1 MADEQIPGYNKAAVT
16 RRGVDEFLGLCKG
29 IIADGSVCEPEA
41 KFLLNWLEGNALVQT
56 EFPVSHIYPRLAEM
70 LSGGT
75 LSEADAQA
83 LLVLLQS
90 ATGEQG
96 QQAAVNMSTG
106 SAFDD
111 PQPRLNIA
119 GEVYCLTGD
128 FAFGSRKAVKS
139 YIETLGGTVSDKTVL
154 ASGCILVVGCKGS
167 DAWLHSTHGS
177 KIKDAVDKRAKG
189 CPVCIVSEEHFIN
202 QALNAERRLKERQ
215 AYEAERQVNTRN
227 AYRDVVQGKYDEE
240 PVRETRLEIEPGEER
255 DRIIA
260 AIKSLKEEQGK
271 FGIAFDETPISFL
284 GRTFCL
290 TGTFALGERAT
301 LEESIVACGGAVA
314 KSVVKR
320 GCVLVVG
327 SDSSPRWKTS
337 SRGQKIIDALEA
349 REQGKPVQI
358 VFEARFI
365 AELFGLMES
374 YEVE

>member
-128 FAFGSRKAVKS
+128 FAFGSRKAVKN

-189 CPVCIVSEEHFIN
+189 CPVYIVSEEHFIN

-215 AYEAERQVNTRN
+215 DYEAERQVDTRN
-227 AYRDVVQGKYDEE
+227 AYRDIVQGKYDGESPVQPE
-240 PVRETRLEIEPGEER
+240 PVKMDGIDREALRAGIEKLKAEES
-255 DRIIA
+255 
-260 AIKSLKEEQGK
+260 KL
-271 FGIAFDETPISFL
+271 GIEFDEPPLSL
-284 GRTFCL
+284 RGRTFCL
-290 TGTFALGERAT
+290 TGTFALAERSK
-301 LEESIVACGGAVA
+301 LEELIVASGGAVA
-314 KSVVKR
+314 KSVVTR
-320 GCVLVVG
+320 GCILVVG
-327 SDSSPRWKTS
+327 AESSPRWKTS
-337 SRGQKIIDALEA
+337 SRGRKILDALEA
-349 REQGKPVQI
+349 REQGKFVHI
-358 VFEARFI
+358 ISERYFFVSIFKI
-365 AELFGLMES
+365 
-374 YEVE
+374 

>member
-90 ATGEQG
+90 ATGEEG

-128 FAFGSRKAVKS
+128 FAFGSRKAVKN

-215 AYEAERQVNTRN
+215 AYEAERQVDTRN
-227 AYRDVVQGKYDEE
+227 AYRDIVQGKYDGESPVQPE
-240 PVRETRLEIEPGEER
+240 PVKIDGIDREALRAGIEKLKAEE
-255 DRIIA
+255 
-260 AIKSLKEEQGK
+260 GK
-271 FGIAFDETPISFL
+271 LGIEFDEPPLSL
-284 GRTFCL
+284 RGRTFCL
-290 TGTFALGERAT
+290 TGTFALAERSK
-301 LEESIVACGGAVA
+301 LEELIMASGGAVA
-314 KSVVKR
+314 KSVVTR
-320 GCVLVVG
+320 GCILVVG
-327 SDSSPRWKTS
+327 AESSPRWKTS
-337 SRGQKIIDALEA
+337 NRGRKILDALDA
-349 REQGKPVQI
+349 RVQGKPVAI
-358 VFEARFI
+358 ISERYFLNYIYDV
-365 AELFGLMES
+365 
-374 YEVE
+374 

>member
-29 IIADGSVCEPEA
+29 VIADGSVCEPEA

-128 FAFGSRKAVKS
+128 FAFGSRKAVKN

-189 CPVCIVSEEHFIN
+189 YPVCIVSEEHFIN
-202 QALNAERRLKERQ
+202 QALDAERRMKEGQEMAAVRQDNTRQ
-215 AYEAERQVNTRN
+215 A
-227 AYRDVVQGKYDEE
+227 
-240 PVRETRLEIEPGEER
+240 VREIMRGNVPERRRGRGAPKVEHPVLPEVTEDWLKSVEIVWATEDTQEIAFRCCYGENNMLLKMAARDKEGQLFLVGLVKQANQIYAFPFDAVMSKVSVGER
-255 DRIIA
+255 DYQ
-260 AIKSLKEEQGK
+260 K
-271 FGIAFDETPISFL
+271 
-284 GRTFCL
+284 RTFVRD
-290 TGTFALGERAT
+290 F
-301 LEESIVACGGAVA
+301 
-314 KSVVKR
+314 
-320 GCVLVVG
+320 
-327 SDSSPRWKTS
+327 
-337 SRGQKIIDALEA
+337 
-349 REQGKPVQI
+349 
-358 VFEARFI
+358 
-365 AELFGLMES
+365 LMLS
-374 YEVE
+374 FS

>member
-128 FAFGSRKAVKS
+128 FAFGSRKAVKN

-167 DAWLHSTHGS
+167 DGWLHSTHGS
-177 KIKDAVDKRAKG
+177 KIKDG
-189 CPVCIVSEEHFIN
+189 
-202 QALNAERRLKERQ
+202 
-215 AYEAERQVNTRN
+215 
-227 AYRDVVQGKYDEE
+227 
-240 PVRETRLEIEPGEER
+240 
-255 DRIIA
+255 
-260 AIKSLKEEQGK
+260 
-271 FGIAFDETPISFL
+271 
-284 GRTFCL
+284 GR
-290 TGTFALGERAT
+290 
-301 LEESIVACGGAVA
+301 
-314 KSVVKR
+314 
-320 GCVLVVG
+320 
-327 SDSSPRWKTS
+327 
-337 SRGQKIIDALEA
+337 
-349 REQGKPVQI
+349 
-358 VFEARFI
+358 
-365 AELFGLMES
+365 
-374 YEVE
+374 

>member
-1 MADEQIPGYNKAAVT
+1 MSDNQISNYNKAAVT

-29 IIADGSVCEPEA
+29 IIADGSVCEAEA
-41 KFLLNWLEGNALVQT
+41 KFLLNWLEANPLVQT
-56 EFPVSHIYPRLAEM
+56 EFPISRLYPRLSEM
-70 LSGGT
+70 LAGGT
-75 LSEADAQA
+75 LTEADAQP
-83 LLVLLQS
+83 LLALLQS
-90 ATGEQG
+90 VTGEQG
-96 QQAAVNMSTG
+96 QQAAVNMSTA
-106 SAFDD
+106 SAFDN

-128 FAFGSRKAVKS
+128 FAFGSRKAVKN

-177 KIKDAVDKRAKG
+177 KIKDAVEKRAKG

-202 QALNAERRLKERQ
+202 QALNAERRLKEQ
-215 AYEAERQVNTRN
+215 QDYEARRQVNTRN
-227 AYRDVVQGKYDEE
+227 AYRDIVQGKYDEE

-255 DRIIA
+255 DQIID
-260 AIKSLKEEQGK
+260 AIKSLKQEQVK
-271 FGIAFDETPISFL
+271 LGIEFDETPISFL

-327 SDSSPRWKTS
+327 ADSSPRWKTS

-365 AELFGLMES
+365 AELFDLIGE
-374 YEVE
+374 YENK

>member
-1 MADEQIPGYNKAAVT
+1 M
-16 RRGVDEFLGLCKG
+16 
-29 IIADGSVCEPEA
+29 
-41 KFLLNWLEGNALVQT
+41 NWLEGNALVQT
-56 EFPVSHIYPRLAEM
+56 EFPISHIYPRLVEM

-177 KIKDAVDKRAKG
+177 KIKDAVDTRGTCVVALANLRG
-189 CPVCIVSEEHFIN
+189 GLAAHDPARLALAAEALSAVSLELSYCSGDAARMGA
-202 QALNAERRLKERQ
+202 ALTLC
-215 AYEAERQVNTRN
+215 
-227 AYRDVVQGKYDEE
+227 
-240 PVRETRLEIEPGEER
+240 GEE
-255 DRIIA
+255 
-260 AIKSLKEEQGK
+260 E
-271 FGIAFDETPISFL
+271 
-284 GRTFCL
+284 
-290 TGTFALGERAT
+290 
-301 LEESIVACGGAVA
+301 GGYA
-314 KSVVKR
+314 
-320 GCVLVVG
+320 
-327 SDSSPRWKTS
+327 
-337 SRGQKIIDALEA
+337 Q
-349 REQGKPVQI
+349 
-358 VFEARFI
+358 
-365 AELFGLMES
+365 
-374 YEVE
+374 